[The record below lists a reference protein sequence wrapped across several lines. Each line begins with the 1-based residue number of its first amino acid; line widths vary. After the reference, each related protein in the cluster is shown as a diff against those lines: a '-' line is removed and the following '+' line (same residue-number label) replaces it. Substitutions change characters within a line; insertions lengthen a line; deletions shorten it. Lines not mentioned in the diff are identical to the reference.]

1 MVMRK
6 FFKIL
11 LLSTLLSPLAN
22 VAAQAQDSGVALPS
36 VLKRAVAKWGYTV
49 DANGDTIYK
58 VIMNNIIV
66 YPAETFKNKE
76 EEEIYWRTVR
86 DVRKTLPYAKLINR
100 TLQETYEYI
109 ETFSTQKE
117 KEDYL
122 KRFEKE
128 VFNQYKPEMKK
139 LTKNQGKTLIKL
151 VNRETNQKSYYII
164 KAFMGTFRAGF
175 WQTFGRFF
183 GVNMKDGYAP
193 SSNRKDA
200 MLERI
205 CVRIEQGVL

>member
-1 MVMRK
+1 MADV
-6 FFKIL
+6 
-11 LLSTLLSPLAN
+11 
-22 VAAQAQDSGVALPS
+22 AQAQDGIALPS
-36 VLKRAVAKWGYTV
+36 VLKRAVAKWGYVV
-49 DANGDTIYK
+49 DAKGDTIYK

-66 YPAETFKNKE
+66 YPEEKFRNKQE
-76 EEEIYWRTVR
+76 EDLYWRTVN

-109 ETFSTQKE
+109 ETFPTQKE

-128 VFNQYKPEMKK
+128 VFNQYKPELQKFS
-139 LTKNQGKTLIKL
+139 KNQGKVLIKL

-183 GVNMKDGYAP
+183 GVNMREGFSPK
-193 SSNRKDA
+193 SNSKDA

-205 CVRIEQGVL
+205 CVRIEQGIL

>member
-1 MVMRK
+1 MRK
-6 FFKIL
+6 SFKIL
-11 LLSTLLSPLAN
+11 LLLLFLSPLSN
-22 VAAQAQDSGVALPS
+22 MAQAQDGIVLPS
-36 VLKRAVAKWGYTV
+36 VLKRAVAKWGYVV
-49 DANGDTIYK
+49 DAKGDTIYK

-66 YPAETFKNKE
+66 YPDEKFKNKAD
-76 EEEIYWRTVR
+76 EEIYWRTVR
-86 DVRKTLPYAKLINR
+86 DVRRTLPYAKLINR

-109 ETFSTQKE
+109 ETFPTQKE

-122 KRFEKE
+122 KRFEKQ
-128 VFNQYKPEMKK
+128 VFNQYKPDMKK
-139 LTKNQGKTLIKL
+139 LTKNQGRTLIKL

-205 CVRIEQGVL
+205 CVRIEQGIL

>member
-1 MVMRK
+1 MRR
-6 FFKIL
+6 FLNIAL
-11 LLSTLLSPLAN
+11 LFLLLSPLASE
-22 VAAQAQDSGVALPS
+22 AWGQDAGGVALPS
-36 VLKRAVAKWGYTV
+36 VRKRAIAKWGYV
-49 DANGDTIYK
+49 IGAKGDTIYK
-58 VIMNNIIV
+58 VIMSNITI
-66 YPAETFKNKE
+66 YPPESFGSKE

-151 VNRETNQKSYYII
+151 INRETNQKSYYII

-175 WQTFGRFF
+175 WHTFGRFF
-183 GVNMKDGYAP
+183 GVNMKDGYSP
-193 SSNRKDA
+193 GSNRNDA
-200 MLERI
+200 LIERI
-205 CVRIEQGVL
+205 CVRLEQGAL